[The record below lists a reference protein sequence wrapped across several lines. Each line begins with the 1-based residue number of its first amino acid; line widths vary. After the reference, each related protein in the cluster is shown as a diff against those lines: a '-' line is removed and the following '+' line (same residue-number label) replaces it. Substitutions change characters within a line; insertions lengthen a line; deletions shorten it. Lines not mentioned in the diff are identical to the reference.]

1 MRRRNL
7 APTRFARGDAPDMC
21 GVTRGSCSRFED
33 YSRSRAP
40 LTRCRKQARLA
51 RSLGEDARAA
61 SRYPGAGDRRRR
73 SLCAR
78 GAARSGGRR
87 GARFLG
93 FHRTEDA
100 MKAPKGMPWSA
111 PVLIRKEGKKLAV
124 ELPPQVAAD
133 LKAGPGDV
141 LNFTKLPEG
150 DIQIWVVKKSG
161 YASLKDMK

>member
-1 MRRRNL
+1 
-7 APTRFARGDAPDMC
+7 
-21 GVTRGSCSRFED
+21 
-33 YSRSRAP
+33 
-40 LTRCRKQARLA
+40 
-51 RSLGEDARAA
+51 
-61 SRYPGAGDRRRR
+61 
-73 SLCAR
+73 
-78 GAARSGGRR
+78 
-87 GARFLG
+87 
-93 FHRTEDA
+93 